1 MAYARGL
8 LDHHWS
14 NVVRSDG
21 MIRYRAEEVAQ
32 QARMLTILA
41 TFFSYAGGDG
51 AAAGLLLAHFEKAKA
66 MASWLMARRTASL
79 QYGPDDPRHGIPPG
93 TDEGDDFKVQYTHQ
107 TPQSHWY
114 ASAAEAYRAFTELG
128 PVWVA
133 VGRGAARRDVV
144 AHGEELLA
152 VAPLLYRDLHASLNM
167 TATRAARGGG
177 RCWPAAADLLPGRPS
192 PRPSF
197 RAHAALLWSGALSP
211 TQLDDIYAAG

>member
-1 MAYARGL
+1 M
-8 LDHHWS
+8 
-14 NVVRSDG
+14 
-21 MIRYRAEEVAQ
+21 
-32 QARMLTILA
+32 
-41 TFFSYAGGDG
+41 
-51 AAAGLLLAHFEKAKA
+51 
-66 MASWLMARRTASL
+66 
-79 QYGPDDPRHGIPPG
+79 
-93 TDEGDDFKVQYTHQ
+93 
-107 TPQSHWY
+107 
-114 ASAAEAYRAFTELG
+114 
-128 PVWVA
+128 A